1 VQLQSIIK
9 VSYTNLLHMNQKM
22 LLPVVAYVIVSLFVL
37 VSLTFIPYS
46 GRAQTET
53 LPVVLV
59 HGYFED
65 ASVWSTWEA
74 LLEIDRVPFYT
85 VTFTNDDECGSA
97 LEHAVE
103 LQDIVQDILSSSGSE
118 RVNIVA
124 HSKGGLDSRV
134 YLTSGTDDV
143 ANLIMI
149 GTPNLGSPLAL
160 LNNLCAPAVWDLRP
174 GASVHDAPRNINTN
188 YYTIS
193 GNWLPNFW
201 GSGGN
206 PYIAGRDDGIV
217 PVYSVESENYF
228 KSLGRTWHYHTDL
241 MGQEEYDMARG
252 VLSGIN
258 G

>member
-1 VQLQSIIK
+1 
-9 VSYTNLLHMNQKM
+9 MNQKM
-22 LLPVVAYVIVSLFVL
+22 LLPILGVSILFVVSLNF
-37 VSLTFIPYS
+37 FPYS
-46 GRAQTET
+46 VNAQSGT

-74 LLEIDRVPFYT
+74 LLEVDDIQFYT
-85 VTFTNDDECGSA
+85 VTFTNDDECGST

-103 LQDIVQDILSSSGSE
+103 LQDIIDNILSISGSE
-118 RVNIVA
+118 KVNIVA

-134 YLTSGTDDV
+134 YLSGGTDDV

-149 GTPNLGSPLAL
+149 GTPNLGSPLAFYSDA
-160 LNNLCAPAVWDLRP
+160 CAPAIWDLRP
-174 GASVHDAPRNINTN
+174 GARVQEAPRNTNTN

-206 PYIAGRDDGIV
+206 PSILGPDDGIV
-217 PVYSVESENYF
+217 PVYSVESESYF

-241 MGQEEYDMARG
+241 LGEEEYDRSRG
-252 VLSGIN
+252 VLFGFN
-258 G
+258 D